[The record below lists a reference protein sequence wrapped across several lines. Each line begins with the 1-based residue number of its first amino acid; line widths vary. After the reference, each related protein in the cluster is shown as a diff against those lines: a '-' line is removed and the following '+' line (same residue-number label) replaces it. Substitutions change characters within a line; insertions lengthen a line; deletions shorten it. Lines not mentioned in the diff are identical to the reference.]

1 MSSSSARRSYDTDSI
16 VFRRMYAY
24 DLSNNPFSTG
34 FVLTS
39 LTKGVVSF
47 CNINVSL
54 STIGLPNLPD
64 QLSTLTGV
72 LQSAI
77 NAFAPTLPS
86 TPDLFLPS
94 TVTGLGTAGYVST
107 ASFFSTT
114 DGLGTLG
121 YVSSSQLTS
130 TVEGIFS
137 QSQLSPADLT
147 SSIEGLGTYGYIS
160 TPQLVSTVEGLGS
173 LGYISS
179 SQFQSSIQALG
190 GTIRSSFSTML
201 VGNYSNVGI
210 LYSNIPGDSNWRS
223 IEFTFGSTFVQ
234 KITDSSKLDI
244 EFKPNLQFAYYDA
257 VDGPR
262 LFNTYFVA
270 GGNNVLDYN
279 RVLMS
284 TSFNY
289 YIENSFAIN
298 LPFFFKNDIRFQ
310 IQDTNVFSSIRAFG
324 EHSSFSLWHEIPA
337 FSPSQAPTQNQF
349 FASPD
354 QPTCVNVVLD
364 NTLTP

>member
-1 MSSSSARRSYDTDSI
+1 MSSSSARRTYDTDSI
-16 VFRRMYAY
+16 VFRRMFAY

-39 LTKGVVSF
+39 LTKGVVTF

-54 STIGLPNLPD
+54 SSIGVPNLPD

-107 ASFFSTT
+107 ATLLSTV
-114 DGLGTLG
+114 DNLASIG
-121 YVSSSQLTS
+121 YISSSQLTS

-137 QSQLSPADLT
+137 QTQLSPAELT
-147 SSIEGLGTYGYIS
+147 SSIEGLGTVGYVS
-160 TPQLVSTVEGLGS
+160 SLQLLSTVEGLGS
-173 LGYISS
+173 IGYISS
-179 SQFQSSIQALG
+179 SQFQSSILAVG

-201 VGNYSNVGI
+201 VGNYSNVGF
-210 LYSNIPGDSNWRS
+210 LYSNIPGGSNLRS

-234 KITDSSKLDI
+234 KITDTSKLDI
-244 EFKPNLQFAYYDA
+244 EFKPNIQFAYYDF
-257 VDGPR
+257 VNGPR
-262 LFNTYFVA
+262 EFRSYFVA
-270 GGNNVLDYN
+270 GGENILDYN
-279 RVLMS
+279 RVLAS
-284 TSFNY
+284 TTFSY

-298 LPFFFKNDIRFQ
+298 LPFFFKNDLRFQ
-310 IQDTNVFSSIRAFG
+310 IQDTNIFSSIRAFG
-324 EHSSFSLWHEIPA
+324 EHSSFSLWHEIPNPA
-337 FSPSQAPTQNQF
+337 PSQNQF

-364 NTLTP
+364 NTFTP